1 MPDQDAVVAITSGV
15 KDMQVVLNL
24 VWDKLLP
31 AMKPAPL
38 ATDEESR
45 TKLEQRLTGLTLR
58 PQEGASAPAK
68 VSKKTYVF
76 PGNERKLEAITLQ
89 NGEHEVILVARIGG
103 VEQKIHCGQGAWR
116 KNRLAWGPLPEQ
128 PVAVSGAWTAD
139 DTFTA
144 RICFYE
150 TPFIVTVKCVFSDEK
165 VLFDSQSNVGFGA
178 TKQPQ
183 LVGKVE

>member
-1 MPDQDAVVAITSGV
+1 MCF
-15 KDMQVVLNL
+15 
-24 VWDKLLP
+24 
-31 AMKPAPL
+31 
-38 ATDEESR
+38 R
-45 TKLEQRLTGLTLR
+45 R
-58 PQEGASAPAK
+58 
-68 VSKKTYVF
+68 
-76 PGNERKLEAITLQ
+76 NERKLEAITLQ

-116 KNRLAWGPLPEQ
+116 KGRLAYGPLPEQ

-139 DTFTA
+139 DTFMA

-150 TPFIVTVKCVFSDEK
+150 TPFIVTVKCEFSDDK